1 MIAGNVRLQKI
12 GQAGGWRRIFIA
24 GATLLAPAAIAWAWI
39 GPGKS
44 WDLSEQVAYVL
55 SLWAIGAAALGLL
68 LGLLAALDR
77 TIAWVGAG
85 FGFPPGRARMGL
97 AAVLAGLT
105 FLGAIAQFLRY
116 ETVMPDTGA
125 MHAGELC
132 IVLDRWTGKA
142 HPCTDQ
148 ALYYQERKRAEPRR
162 VEKDDNKEEALWRR
176 VASLLIEL
184 LEIERWLPSMTG
196 RI

>member
-1 MIAGNVRLQKI
+1 MIAGNVRLHKI
-12 GQAGGWRRIFIA
+12 GKVGGWRRLFIA
-24 GATLLAPAAIAWAWI
+24 GAILLAPAAIAWTWI
-39 GPGKS
+39 GPGKG
-44 WDLSEQVAYVL
+44 WDFSEQIEYAL

-77 TIAWVGAG
+77 TIAWFGAG

-105 FLGAIAQFLRY
+105 FLAALAQFLRY

-148 ALYYQERKRAEPRR
+148 ALYHQERKRAEPRR
-162 VEKDDNKEEALWRR
+162 VEKDDNEDALWRR
-176 VASLLIEL
+176 VAGILIVF

>member
-12 GQAGGWRRIFIA
+12 GQAGGWRRLFIA
-24 GATLLAPAAIAWAWI
+24 GAILLAPAAIAWTWI
-39 GPGKS
+39 GPGKG
-44 WDLSEQVAYVL
+44 WVFSEQIEYAL

-77 TIAWVGAG
+77 GLAWVGAG
-85 FGFPPGRARMGL
+85 FGLAPGRARMGL

-105 FLGAIAQFLRY
+105 FLGALAQFLRY
-116 ETVMPDTGA
+116 ETVMPDAGA
-125 MHAGELC
+125 MRAGELC
-132 IVLDRWTGKA
+132 VVLDRWTGKA

-148 ALYYQERKRAEPRR
+148 ALYNQERKRAEPRR
-162 VEKDDNKEEALWRR
+162 AEKDDKEDVLWRR
-176 VASLLIEL
+176 VAGILIEL
-184 LEIERWLPSMTG
+184 LEIERWMPNMTG